1 MANIKA
7 TNFLVNLNWEKE
19 IFEDLS
25 GNFDEQR
32 GGKILAYLFL
42 SMKEILLHDGKQ
54 VLSGDGNIDYP
65 VKGLIN
71 QILLMRGEE
80 SSISD
85 NDIEQMK
92 KEGMSSDEISQSLK
106 LRGIK
111 LSASGVRARDGWK
124 NYQNYLT

>member
-42 SMKEILLHDGKQ
+42 SMKEILLHNGKQ

-80 SSISD
+80 STISD
-85 NDIEQMK
+85 NDIAQMK